1 MTNKQNDE
9 KLATE
14 PIGKLFLKLSIPAVL
29 AQIINLLYNIIDRMY
44 IGHIPDVGSV
54 ALTGVGVTLP
64 IIMIVSAFSCLCGMG
79 GAPKAAIAIGEKDF
93 AKANKILGNC
103 VTLTIILSIVL
114 TTIISIFNRDLLLVF
129 GASSNTIEY
138 AVDYI
143 KIYVIGTIFVMIAL
157 GLNMFITTQGFAKVS
172 MINVVVGAVLNMIL
186 DPIFIYLFKMGV
198 KGAALATIIAQAVSS
213 ILVIRFLLSKKSILK
228 ITPSNLKIDIKI
240 LFSCIALGISPFIM
254 QSTESILSI
263 CFNTSLFKYEGDIA
277 VGTMTILTSL
287 MQFAMLPL
295 QGFTQGA
302 QPIIS
307 YNYGAK
313 NPQRCKK
320 TFKVLLITC
329 LTYSMIFYLLIMIFP
344 SGFVKLFTDE
354 AALIE
359 YAVWALRIYMA
370 VIGIFGIQI
379 ACQQTFIALG
389 NAKISLFLAVLRKI
403 ILLIPLIYIVPLFT
417 PNNKCLG
424 VFLAEPIADTIAVLT
439 TAICFIII
447 FKKTMKNI
455 SQTNETTILN

>member
-1 MTNKQNDE
+1 MENVRKNE
-9 KLATE
+9 ALATGS
-14 PIGKLFLKLSIPAVL
+14 IGKLFVKLSIPAVL

-44 IGHIPDVGSV
+44 IGHIENVGSL

-64 IIMIVSAFSCLCGMG
+64 IIMVISAFSCLCGMG
-79 GAPKAAIAIGEKDF
+79 GAPKAAIAMGENDLK
-93 AKANKILGNC
+93 KANKILGNC
-103 VTLTIILSIVL
+103 VSLTVILSIILTIIIL
-114 TTIISIFNRDLLLVF
+114 IFNRPLLFMF
-129 GASSNTIEY
+129 GASSNTINY

-143 KIYVIGTIFVMIAL
+143 KIYALGTIFVMISL
-157 GLNMFITTQGFAKVS
+157 GLNMFITTQGFSKVS
-172 MINVVVGAVLNMIL
+172 MINVVVGAVLNIIL
-186 DPIFIYLFKMGV
+186 DPIFIYLLNMGV
-198 KGAALATIIAQAVSS
+198 KGAALATIISQAVSS

-228 ITPSNLKIDIKI
+228 ITLNDLKINFKV
-240 LFSCIALGISPFIM
+240 LFSCVALGISPFIM
-254 QSTESILSI
+254 QATESVLSI
-263 CFNTSLFKYEGDIA
+263 CFNTSLYKYEGDIA
-277 VGTMTILTSL
+277 VGAMTILTSL

-313 NPQRCKK
+313 NPERCKK
-320 TFKVLLITC
+320 AFKYLFITC
-329 LTYSMIFYLLIMIFP
+329 IVYSMVFYLLIMLFP
-344 SGFVKLFTDE
+344 SMFVRIFTNE
-354 AALIE
+354 KVLVE

-424 VFLAEPIADTIAVLT
+424 VFLAEPIADIIAVIT
-439 TAICFIII
+439 TAICFVII
-447 FKKTMKNI
+447 FKKTMKSI
-455 SQTNETTILN
+455 SASDMKTSLE